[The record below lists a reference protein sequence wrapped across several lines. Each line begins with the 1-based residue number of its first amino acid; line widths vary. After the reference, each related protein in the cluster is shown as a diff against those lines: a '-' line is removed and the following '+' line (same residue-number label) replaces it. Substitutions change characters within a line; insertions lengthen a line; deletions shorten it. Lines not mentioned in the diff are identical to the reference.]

1 MQQNIED
8 LTIEIIKLNKR
19 ERLEIV
25 RFLLFLDNMP
35 SNSENIDS
43 AWEKEIADRINAVDD
58 GTAIGIDYFE
68 AIKNIESHLAS

>member
-1 MQQNIED
+1 
-8 LTIEIIKLNKR
+8 
-19 ERLEIV
+19 
-25 RFLLFLDNMP
+25 MP